1 MLNFQ
6 AAKDEF
12 VASVTWSPDPVISPR
27 RTFNSD
33 SPRLK
38 LSKKRFPLRFK
49 RGVRFT
55 IKTSIGRTVTLFVSP
70 FNYDGATY
78 PKKLQVFLG
87 KGTQPSYRKAS
98 ALHDYMMNN
107 KQELL
112 SKFEG
117 VLTYKQLRQISSSA
131 FKRVL
136 IEDGVSVIQASI
148 MSFFMHLWQVFGN
161 SKAWRHR

>member
-12 VASVTWSPDPVISPR
+12 VTSVTWSPDPVISPR
-27 RTFNSD
+27 RILASD
-33 SPRLK
+33 SSLVVY
-38 LSKKRFPLRFK
+38 SKKLFPLRFK
-49 RGVRFT
+49 RGVRST
-55 IKTSIGRTVTLFVSP
+55 IRTSIGRTVRLFVSP

-78 PKKLQVFLG
+78 PKKLQIFLG

-98 ALHDYMMNN
+98 ALHDYMMNH
-107 KQELL
+107 KKELL
-112 SKFEG
+112 SEFEG
-117 VLTYKQLRQISSSA
+117 VLTYQQLRQISSSA
-131 FKRVL
+131 FKRAL

-161 SKAWRHR
+161 SKAWRRK

>member
-6 AAKDEF
+6 AAKNEF
-12 VASVTWSPDPVISPR
+12 VTSVTWSPDPVISQR
-27 RTFNSD
+27 QILSSD
-33 SPRLK
+33 SSLVRH
-38 LSKKRFPLRFK
+38 SKKLFPLRFK

-55 IKTSIGRTVTLFVSP
+55 IKTNIGRTVTLFVSP

-107 KQELL
+107 KKELL

-117 VLTYKQLRQISSSA
+117 ILTYKQLRQISSSA

-161 SKAWRHR
+161 SKAWRHE

>member
-12 VASVTWSPDPVISPR
+12 VTSVTWSPDPVIKPR
-27 RTFNSD
+27 RVFSSD
-33 SPRLK
+33 SYLVK
-38 LSKKRFPLRFK
+38 YSKKLFPLRFK
-49 RGVRFT
+49 RAVKFT
-55 IKTSIGRTVTLFVSP
+55 IKTSIGRTVVLFVPP

-98 ALHDYMMNN
+98 ALHEYMMNN
-107 KQELL
+107 KKELL

-148 MSFFMHLWQVFGN
+148 LSFFMHLWQVFGN
-161 SKAWRHR
+161 SKAWRRK